1 MQNIWQSCKT
11 IIFIIILLWLIFAIG
26 LIIPLDWLGIK
37 PRSISGLPGIIF
49 APFIH
54 AGIDHLLANSI
65 SLLLLG
71 TAFFAI
77 ERRLPLFIL
86 LFIIITG
93 GLGTWIIGR
102 SGYLHIGASGVIYGI
117 LGYLL
122 AMGVFARNIKAIL
135 VSVLV
140 FVLYGGMVWGI
151 FPSDGFISWESHL
164 CGFIAG
170 IIAARFYAR
179 SGNA

>member
-26 LIIPLDWLGIK
+26 LILPLDWLGIK
-37 PRSISGLPGIIF
+37 PRSISGLPGILF

-54 AGIDHLLANSI
+54 AGLEHLLANSI
-65 SLLLLG
+65 SLLMLG
-71 TAFFAI
+71 TVFFAI
-77 ERRLPLFIL
+77 ERRLPILILF
-86 LFIIITG
+86 FIIITSG
-93 GLGTWIIGR
+93 FGTWLIGR
-102 SGYLHIGASGVIYGI
+102 SGYLHVGASGVIYGI

-140 FVLYGGMVWGI
+140 FILYGGMVWGI

-170 IIAARFYAR
+170 IIAARFYSR
-179 SGNA
+179 SGKA